1 MFDSCMTHHRT
12 HMKSKKYNSRKF
24 LNNKHGLAAIEV
36 SCDICDWSM
45 DTNVT
50 ISDCNRN
57 VTLDF
62 SIWKEKDYVEK
73 AKKLSLII
81 NELIALQE
89 FMDANVDAYIEARK
103 QLDLK
108 NSTRKS
114 KPLSELLGELND

>member
-1 MFDSCMTHHRT
+1 
-12 HMKSKKYNSRKF
+12 MKFKKYNSRKF
-24 LNNKHGLAAIEV
+24 LNSKHGLAAIEV

-62 SIWKEKDYVEK
+62 GIWKEKDYVEK

-81 NELIALQE
+81 SELIALQE

-114 KPLSELLGELND
+114 KPLSELLEGLND

>member
-1 MFDSCMTHHRT
+1 
-12 HMKSKKYNSRKF
+12 MKSKKYNSRKF
-24 LNNKHGLAAIEV
+24 LNSKHGLAAIEV

-62 SIWKEKDYVEK
+62 SIYKEKDYAEK
-73 AKKLSLII
+73 SKKLSLII
-81 NELIALQE
+81 NELMVLKE
-89 FMDANVDAYIEARK
+89 FMDLNADEYIEARK

-108 NSTRKS
+108 NSKRKS
-114 KPLSELLGELND
+114 KPLSELLGELDD